1 MGSTT
6 VSPQQSV
13 ILSWS
18 AGLSARFPYL
28 LFWLHLLQ
36 RGTVPTLIPGLSLV
50 RSSQGPQGMLA
61 NKQDEKKAYTVFGV
75 ALLFLNL
82 ELGMHE
88 VELHC
93 IVWSDIKTHPS
104 NTKRKPTKHGKREV
118 SKRNLAPLQISLKG
132 ERGGM
137 CVNVLMCACVR
148 RMCLSHTRT
157 GRGPCFPS
165 ALPFG
170 YTVVSQTPLYTTHP
184 IRKATTFTLDNTCTH
199 THIHTRTQEENQCWE
214 DLASLPM
221 VQSLGKWRGSAISGL
236 LLLTTLFSCCWCFF
250 SLQTVAIVRALI
262 YLQLINK
269 KSCPLNICQIWLSRL
284 LGH

>member
-6 VSPQQSV
+6 VSPQQRKKKASEYQRPQSV

-50 RSSQGPQGMLA
+50 CSSQGPQGMLA

-137 CVNVLMCACVR
+137 CVNVCVCASNVFVPYSDREGSLFSFCSSLWLH
-148 RMCLSHTRT
+148 C
-157 GRGPCFPS
+157 CFPD
-165 ALPFG
+165 PPV
-170 YTVVSQTPLYTTHP
+170 YNTSQ
-184 IRKATTFTLDNTCTH
+184 
-199 THIHTRTQEENQCWE
+199 
-214 DLASLPM
+214 
-221 VQSLGKWRGSAISGL
+221 
-236 LLLTTLFSCCWCFF
+236 
-250 SLQTVAIVRALI
+250 
-262 YLQLINK
+262 
-269 KSCPLNICQIWLSRL
+269 
-284 LGH
+284 

>member
-1 MGSTT
+1 
-6 VSPQQSV
+6 
-13 ILSWS
+13 
-18 AGLSARFPYL
+18 
-28 LFWLHLLQ
+28 
-36 RGTVPTLIPGLSLV
+36 
-50 RSSQGPQGMLA
+50 MLA
-61 NKQDEKKAYTVFGV
+61 NKQDEKKAYTVLGV

-93 IVWSDIKTHPS
+93 SVWSDIKTHPS

-137 CVNVLMCACVR
+137 CVNVCVCASNVFVPYSDR
-148 RMCLSHTRT
+148 EGSLFS
-157 GRGPCFPS
+157 F

-199 THIHTRTQEENQCWE
+199 THTHTHGPRR
-214 DLASLPM
+214 
-221 VQSLGKWRGSAISGL
+221 KISAEKTL
-236 LLLTTLFSCCWCFF
+236 LLFLWCSRWGNGEAVPSVDSCC
-250 SLQTVAIVRALI
+250 
-262 YLQLINK
+262 
-269 KSCPLNICQIWLSRL
+269 
-284 LGH
+284 

>member
-1 MGSTT
+1 
-6 VSPQQSV
+6 
-13 ILSWS
+13 
-18 AGLSARFPYL
+18 
-28 LFWLHLLQ
+28 
-36 RGTVPTLIPGLSLV
+36 
-50 RSSQGPQGMLA
+50 MLA

-148 RMCLSHTRT
+148 RMCLSHTRI

-199 THIHTRTQEENQCWE
+199 THIHTDPGGKSVLRRPCFSSYGAVVREMERQCHQWTPAAN
-214 DLASLPM
+214 DT
-221 VQSLGKWRGSAISGL
+221 VQL
-236 LLLTTLFSCCWCFF
+236 LLVFFF
-250 SLQTVAIVRALI
+250 SP
-262 YLQLINK
+262 NG
-269 KSCPLNICQIWLSRL
+269 
-284 LGH
+284 GHS